1 MSNGSSIARKLAL
14 RLVEESKH
22 AGRLDEAMLM
32 VAQAQVYA
40 TIAIAD
46 DLIEIEKRRENGSNP
61 SA

>member
-1 MSNGSSIARKLAL
+1 VSNQPSPARALAL
-14 RLVEESKH
+14 RLVEKSKTV
-22 AGRLDEAMLM
+22 GRLEEAMLL

-46 DLIEIEKRRENGSNP
+46 DLIEIEKRRNNGPNA